1 MIAYCP
7 NCGTEVDETAAFCPT
22 CGQPLDEVR
31 EDSQAP
37 PPAAGVA
44 AQPADQPSPTHA
56 APAAPDADAVEPM
69 QAHETGA
76 PPSAA
81 SGAPSGPQA
90 TSLPR
95 VELPITWPVMLSGW
109 LIGVGAVVA
118 ALGLVVIFFRYLNP
132 IDLVLLIL
140 LLLIAATVFLSAS
153 LPAIPYL
160 RLATLAVGLIGLG
173 VALDRIGFG
182 SAGVGALLLFLGTA
196 GVSAG
201 GLLAEAGR
209 DRPMATPGRTT

>member
-1 MIAYCP
+1 MIHYCP

-31 EDSQAP
+31 EDGQA
-37 PPAAGVA
+37 AAPDAGA
-44 AQPADQPSPTHA
+44 PAQPADQPFLSQRG
-56 APAAPDADAVEPM
+56 PAAPDSDAVAPTR
-69 QAHETGA
+69 AHGAA
-76 PPSAA
+76 PPPPAVA
-81 SGAPSGPQA
+81 GAPSSPQ
-90 TSLPR
+90 TSPLPR

-109 LIGVGAVVA
+109 LIGIGAIVA
-118 ALGLVVIFFRYLNP
+118 ALGLVVIFFRHLNP
-132 IDLVLLIL
+132 IDLVLLLL

-153 LPAIPYL
+153 LPAVPHQ

-173 VALDRIGFG
+173 VALDRIGVG
-182 SAGVGALLLFLGTA
+182 TADLGALLLFLGTA

-201 GLLAEAGR
+201 ALLAEAGR

>member
-1 MIAYCP
+1 MIHYCP

-31 EDSQAP
+31 EDVQSSAP
-37 PPAAGVA
+37 DTGVP
-44 AQPADQPSPTHA
+44 AQPSDEPSPTHR
-56 APAAPDADAVEPM
+56 APAAPNADAVEPM
-69 QAHETGA
+69 RAHEA
-76 PPSAA
+76 EAPSAA
-81 SGAPSGPQA
+81 GGAPSGPQ
-90 TSLPR
+90 TQSLPR

-109 LIGVGAVVA
+109 LIGVDAVVA

-140 LLLIAATVFLSAS
+140 LLLIAATVFLSAR
-153 LPAIPYL
+153 LPAIPHQ

-182 SAGVGALLLFLGTA
+182 SAGLGALLLFLGTA

-201 GLLAEAGR
+201 ALLAEAGH

>member
-31 EDSQAP
+31 EETQAP
-37 PPAAGVA
+37 APAAGVA
-44 AQPADQPSPTHA
+44 AQPAGQPSPTYP
-56 APAAPDADAVEPM
+56 APAVPDADAAEPM
-69 QAHETGA
+69 RAREAGA
-76 PPSAA
+76 SPSAA
-81 SGAPSGPQA
+81 GEATSGPQA

-95 VELPITWPVMLSGW
+95 VELPVTWPVMLSGW

-160 RLATLAVGLIGLG
+160 RLATLAVGLIGVG

-182 SAGVGALLLFLGTA
+182 SAGLGALLLFLGTA

>member
-1 MIAYCP
+1 MLAYCP

-31 EDSQAP
+31 ADSQAP
-37 PPAAGVA
+37 APAAGVA
-44 AQPADQPSPTHA
+44 AQPADQPSPTHP
-56 APAAPDADAVEPM
+56 APAAPDDDAVEPM
-69 QAHETGA
+69 RAHETGA

-81 SGAPSGPQA
+81 GGAPSGPQA

-118 ALGLVVIFFRYLNP
+118 ALGLVVILFRYLNP

-153 LPAIPYL
+153 LPAVPHL

-182 SAGVGALLLFLGTA
+182 SADLGALLLFLGTA